1 MGLLDDVKGMLSQYA
16 TNAAPAGDAGA
27 HFQQVAQSV
36 DSGTLA
42 QGIAAAMR
50 SDETPPFAQMVSQ
63 LFASGSGDQKM
74 AMLNTLLSS
83 VSPEQRAQLSSL
95 IPGLG
100 AASAATGAATASA
113 ISPDAVQTLAQ
124 HVEQHDAGIVDRM
137 SALYAAHPTLV
148 KTLGSAA
155 MIIAMRKIAE
165 GHASRA

>member
-50 SDETPPFAQMVSQ
+50 SHQTPPFAQMVSQ
-63 LFASGSGDQKM
+63 LFASASNDQKV
-74 AMLNTLLSS
+74 AMLSTLLSS

-100 AASAATGAATASA
+100 AAAAATGTSTASTV
-113 ISPDAVQTLAQ
+113 SPDAVQTLAQ
-124 HVEQHDAGIVDRM
+124 HVEQHDAGIVDKM
-137 SALYAAHPTLV
+137 SA
-148 KTLGSAA
+148 
-155 MIIAMRKIAE
+155 
-165 GHASRA
+165 